1 MAKKSAALAR
11 EIVAVREQLETW
23 AVSYGLQD
31 DPYITKLDLA
41 LEQADDLEFWASIDP
56 MDYLPLNTR
65 RFSSKR
71 LHLARLLAGIRN
83 IIIFVP
89 VAITW
94 AAVGEATRA
103 FNDFV
108 AQNTGTPAN
117 FLQFWQDGYGL
128 LDKFWSIGSV
138 ATLDFYIVALVIL
151 MTGSVA
157 ILQSAGQTDIGAIS
171 RQFESDRR
179 DLAIEINR
187 LLSVFK
193 PVSAG
198 QLPLELSK
206 SVRELKAAIAEN
218 RARKATVA
226 EVRALDKQVKLAEAA
241 VKVTN
246 EMKASNTAL
255 RTAAA
260 TTAKQIE
267 ALQRDL
273 HKKNLS

>member
-1 MAKKSAALAR
+1 M
-11 EIVAVREQLETW
+11 
-23 AVSYGLQD
+23 G
-31 DPYITKLDLA
+31 
-41 LEQADDLEFWASIDP
+41 
-56 MDYLPLNTR
+56 N
-65 RFSSKR
+65 
-71 LHLARLLAGIRN
+71 
-83 IIIFVP
+83 
-89 VAITW
+89 
-94 AAVGEATRA
+94 
-103 FNDFV
+103 
-108 AQNTGTPAN
+108 
-117 FLQFWQDGYGL
+117 GL